1 MNGLENAFRK
11 FNHGWDNAF
20 GKLNHGWKMQL
31 KN

>member
-11 FNHGWDNAF
+11 FNHGWENAF
-20 GKLNHGWKMQL
+20 GILNHGWKMQL